1 MTETTF
7 PHLVVTR
14 PETPPAET
22 TPAPA
27 RDWRMPESRRAA
39 ISVVATRK
47 PGSGRAR
54 HLSLV
59 TPVAATP
66 LAPLTAAE
74 LDDTHDD
81 ED

>member
-1 MTETTF
+1 MTDTTF
-7 PHLVVTR
+7 PHLVVT
-14 PETPPAET
+14 PPQPPHAET
-22 TPAPA
+22 TPV

-39 ISVVATRK
+39 ISVVANRK

-59 TPVAATP
+59 TPVAGP
-66 LAPLTAAE
+66 LAAPLTAAE
-74 LDDTHDD
+74 LDESRDG

>member
-1 MTETTF
+1 MTDTTF
-7 PHLVVTR
+7 PHLVVS
-14 PETPPAET
+14 PQPLAHAET
-22 TPAPA
+22 TPA

-39 ISVVATRK
+39 ISVVANRK

-59 TPVAATP
+59 TPVAAT
-66 LAPLTAAE
+66 LVAPLTAAE
-74 LDDTHDD
+74 LDDSRDG